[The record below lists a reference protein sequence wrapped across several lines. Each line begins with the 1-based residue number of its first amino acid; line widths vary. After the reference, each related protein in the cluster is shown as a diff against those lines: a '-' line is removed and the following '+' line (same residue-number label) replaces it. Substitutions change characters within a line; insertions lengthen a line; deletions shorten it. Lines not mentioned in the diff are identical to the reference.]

1 MNMKSTNHSNCAVF
15 LDRDGTLINEIDY
28 KDGSGHKAPRFRE
41 DVIFLPTVIKAIK
54 KLTDETDYKKVVVTN
69 QSGIARGLYT
79 LQQLNEVNYYMTDFM
94 ATFGAKI
101 DGIYWCPHLP
111 DQCTCRKP
119 SPEMLLRAS
128 RDYDIDLTKSWMI
141 GNSESDI
148 LAGIN
153 AGCRTILVNGHS
165 NVQPNHNVRNMIE
178 AVNIIIGEDK

>member
-1 MNMKSTNHSNCAVF
+1 MYPAIF
-15 LDRDGTLINEIDY
+15 LDRDGTLIQEIDY

-54 KLTDETDYKKVVVTN
+54 KLTDETNFKKVVVTN

-79 LQQLNEVNYYMTDFM
+79 LKTLNEVNYYMTDFM

-101 DGIYWCPHLP
+101 DGIYWCPHVP
-111 DQCTCRKP
+111 EDKCTCRKP
-119 SPEMLLRAS
+119 SIGMLLKAA
-128 RDYDIDLTKSWMI
+128 RDLDLDLTKSWMI

-165 NVQPNHNVRNMIE
+165 KVQPNHNVRNMIE
-178 AVNIIIGEDK
+178 AVNIIIGVNK

>member
-1 MNMKSTNHSNCAVF
+1 MYPAIF
-15 LDRDGTLINEIDY
+15 FDRDGTLINEIDY
-28 KDGSGHKAPRFRE
+28 KDGSNHCAARFRE

-54 KLTDETDYKKVVVTN
+54 KLTDETDFKKVVVTN

-79 LQQLNEVNYYMTDFM
+79 LQALNEVNHYMTDFM

-101 DGIYWCPHLP
+101 DGVYWCPHLP
-111 DQCTCRKP
+111 EDKCMCRKP
-119 SPEMLLRAS
+119 SPEMLIKAS
-128 RDYDIDLTKSWMI
+128 IDLDIDLTKSWMV

-165 NVQPNHNVRNMIE
+165 KVQPNHNVRNMIE
-178 AVNIIIGEDK
+178 AINIIIGENK